1 MRRERSKRESIG
13 MADSRPEFPYADF
26 EHGDVPEHR
35 AAIDDFHAEY
45 RSDQPDPQRLAAHAE
60 KVRAVPTFLGPF
72 EAWYLNPRVQS
83 FLAEL
88 NTGVGI

>member
-1 MRRERSKRESIG
+1 MRHDCSNGERKY
-13 MADSRPEFPYADF
+13 MADSRPEFPYTDF

-35 AAIDDFHAEY
+35 AALDDFHAEY
-45 RSDQPDPQRLAAHAE
+45 GSDRPDPKRLAAHAE
-60 KVRAVPTFLGPF
+60 RVRAVPTLLGPF

-88 NTGVGI
+88 NTGVGL